1 MGQNYRVAHVGTGQT
16 GAIALRQI
24 LRSPR
29 LELVGH
35 LVHTPAKVGQD
46 SGQLVGEPAVGVVA
60 TDSLKD
66 FLALEADCVTYV
78 APVAMGGRDINEVVD
93 QLCAILASG
102 KNIVT
107 PAYTELFHPP
117 SLDGATRDKLA
128 AACHQGNSSIFA
140 TGIAPGFASD
150 VLAVHAA
157 SMSSFP
163 TNVSVQERLPC
174 GTYRSPG
181 FFAALGFGRTP
192 EQDVEMY
199 PPGAM
204 IAHFAPSVRLLA
216 QGLGFAIEEVR
227 EYRDIA
233 LANRDYSFDAGDIA
247 AGMIASVRMRFDGI
261 CDGEAR
267 VHFSAI
273 WSMPD
278 KAVEDWQPSIPV
290 GSPIRRLTRI
300 TVDGDPPIQLDFAL
314 TAGELPGVTATAA
327 RVLNAIPAVC
337 AAKPGILS
345 GLDLVVT
352 SQTSLITKGTK
363 ISMANHTTVNQK
375 P

>member
-1 MGQNYRVAHVGTGQT
+1 MIGGDLDMTQTYRVAHVGTGQT

-24 LRSPR
+24 LRSPHMD
-29 LELVGH
+29 LVGH
-35 LVHTPAKVGQD
+35 LVHTPAKVGRD

-60 TDSLKD
+60 TDSLED

-78 APVAMGGRDINEVVD
+78 APVAMSGRDINDVVD

-102 KNIVT
+102 KDIVT
-107 PAYTELFHPP
+107 PAYVDLFHPP
-117 SLDGATRDKLA
+117 SLDDATRDKLN
-128 AACHQGNSSIFA
+128 AACGKGNSSIFA

-157 SMSSFP
+157 SVSAYP

-192 EQDVEMY
+192 DEDAEIY
-199 PPGAM
+199 SLGSM

-216 QGLGFAIEEVR
+216 QGIGLAIDEVR
-227 EYRDIA
+227 EHRDIA
-233 LANRDYSFDAGDIA
+233 IAHRDYSFEAGEIL
-247 AGMIASVRMRFDGI
+247 AGRIASVRMRFDGI
-261 CDGEAR
+261 CDGQAR

-278 KAVEDWQPSIPV
+278 EAVENWQPSIPA

-300 TVDGDPPIQLDFAL
+300 TVDGDPPVQLDFAL
-314 TAGELPGVTATAA
+314 TNGDLPGVTATAA

-337 AAKPGILS
+337 AANPGILS
-345 GLDLVVT
+345 ALDLVVLAQA
-352 SQTSLITKGTK
+352 SQAKRDS
-363 ISMANHTTVNQK
+363 
-375 P
+375 